1 MIRQLAGAEDTGDL
15 LFRLGEQKER
25 ELPPSHNGKALGE
38 GLKKLLLSQIRTVWP
53 VYWETLSLPGNREA
67 NEDSIRIVESGA
79 VKCFIVADGLGGHG
93 KGDVASRIAADAFA
107 ETFQNSEKALPE
119 LMSDAF
125 DAAQTRILEE
135 QRKQGCPLQ
144 MKTTV
149 CALAVKGD
157 QIQWG
162 HIGDSRLYAFC
173 RGKVKVRTLD
183 HSVPQMLVLA
193 KEIKEKEI
201 RNHPDRNKLL
211 RVLGI
216 SDDSPRYE
224 LSQVQSLGDFQA
236 FLLCSD
242 GFWELILEKEM
253 GALLKKSR
261 SPGEWL
267 EKMKE
272 IVDQRGRNVNMDNYS
287 AIAIMV

>member
-1 MIRQLAGAEDTGDL
+1 M
-15 LFRLGEQKER
+15 
-25 ELPPSHNGKALGE
+25 H
-38 GLKKLLLSQIRTVWP
+38 
-53 VYWETLSLPGNREA
+53 WETLSLPGNREV
-67 NEDSIRIVESGA
+67 NEDSIRIVESGS

-93 KGDVASRIAADAFA
+93 KGDVASRIAAEAFA

-224 LSQVQSLGDFQA
+224 LSQVQSLGLYQA

-261 SPGEWL
+261 SPAEWL

>member
-1 MIRQLAGAEDTGDL
+1 M
-15 LFRLGEQKER
+15 
-25 ELPPSHNGKALGE
+25 N
-38 GLKKLLLSQIRTVWP
+38 
-53 VYWETLSLPGNREA
+53 WETLSLPGNRDI
-67 NEDSIRIVESGA
+67 NEDAVRIVDSGS

-107 ETFQNSEKALPE
+107 ETFQNSGKTLPE
-119 LMSDAF
+119 LMSAAF
-125 DAAQTRILEE
+125 AAAQSKIIEE
-135 QRKQGCPLQ
+135 QKKQGLPFQ

-149 CALAVKGD
+149 CALAVKDD
-157 QIQWG
+157 QVQWG

-201 RNHPDRNKLL
+201 RHHPDRNKLL
-211 RVLGI
+211 RVLGV
-216 SDDSPRYE
+216 SGDSPRYE
-224 LSQVQSLGDFQA
+224 LSEVQSLGLYQA

-253 GALLKKSR
+253 SASLKKSR
-261 SPGEWL
+261 SPAEWL
-267 EKMKE
+267 QKMKE
-272 IVDQRGRNVNMDNYS
+272 IVEQRGKSVDMDNYS
-287 AIAIMV
+287 AIAIVV